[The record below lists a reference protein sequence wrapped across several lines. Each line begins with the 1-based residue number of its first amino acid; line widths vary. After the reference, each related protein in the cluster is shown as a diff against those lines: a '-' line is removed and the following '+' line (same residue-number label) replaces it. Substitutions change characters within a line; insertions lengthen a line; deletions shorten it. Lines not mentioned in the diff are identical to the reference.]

1 MNPSKQQTRFQLSR
15 LLWIGFAVLIAG
27 CGPLVGIMAM
37 AAVGMTQDPNPN
49 PVGFGIL
56 AAVTLWP
63 SLGLIAIGIWRT
75 RLLNRRKPPV

>member
-1 MNPSKQQTRFQLSR
+1 MRIHPLETRISKV
-15 LLWIGFAVLIAG
+15 A
-27 CGPLVGIMAM
+27 
-37 AAVGMTQDPNPN
+37 NPN

-75 RLLNRRKPPV
+75 RLLNRREPH